1 MANDTTNQVGMSLFG
16 QGGIVYENIDTAK
29 TLALA
34 DNGIVQNVIADA
46 ITITLPATTAGAC
59 FTIRNGG
66 VPASSSIGGGTGADQ
81 SALITVAPNAADQIA
96 GLNFTAADNKA
107 ALNTK
112 ATSKVG
118 DFITLVGDGTNGWNV
133 LYARGIWARQA

>member
-1 MANDTTNQVGMSLFG
+1 MANDTTNQVGITLFG
-16 QGGIVYENIDTAK
+16 QGGIVYENIDTSK

-34 DNGIVQNVIADA
+34 DNGIVQRVVADG

-59 FTIRNGG
+59 FTIMNGG
-66 VPASSSIGGGTGADQ
+66 VPASTSVGAGTGSDA
-81 SALITVAPNAADQIA
+81 SVLLTIAPNAADQIA
-96 GLNFTAADNKA
+96 GLNYTATDNKA

-112 ATSKVG
+112 ATAKVG

-133 LYARGIWARQA
+133 LFARGVWARQA

>member
-1 MANDTTNQVGMSLFG
+1 MANDTTPV
-16 QGGIVYENIDTAK
+16 QGLGNGTNYENIDTAK

-34 DNGIVQNVIADA
+34 DNGVTQNVIADA
-46 ITITLPATTAGAC
+46 ITITLPATAAAGLYY

-66 VPASSSIGGGTGADQ
+66 VPASSAIGAGTGSDA
-81 SALITVAPNAADQIA
+81 SALVTVAPNASDKIS
-96 GLNFTAADNKA
+96 GLGFTPADNKA

-118 DFITLVGDGTNGWNV
+118 DYITLLSDGVDGWTV
-133 LYARGIWARQA
+133 VAARGVWARQG